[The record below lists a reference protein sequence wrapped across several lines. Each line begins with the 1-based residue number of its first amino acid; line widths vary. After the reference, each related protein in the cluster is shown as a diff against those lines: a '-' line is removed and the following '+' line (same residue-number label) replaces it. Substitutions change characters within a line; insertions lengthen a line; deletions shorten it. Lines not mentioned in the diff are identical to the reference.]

1 MWNEPT
7 PEYLAGI
14 PEIESTDAIPLE
26 QKVVHAHFF
35 IGGSDWYAVEYDPR
49 DRRFFGYAILNND
62 FQSAEWGYF
71 SLDELRS
78 AKTRQGFEVDRDL
91 YWEPQQARDVSKI
104 RRGMGWSPR
113 SEGPVVHDAGPNPFP
128 NPIQVAGNR
137 YAIRVG
143 RSVEIRERGTDRL
156 VDCLTPLPEW
166 GENWAWNVTPS
177 GKGVYVQRIG
187 FSSS

>member
-7 PEYLAGI
+7 PEHLAGF

-26 QKVVHAHFF
+26 QKVVRAHFF
-35 IGGSDWYAVEYDPR
+35 LGGSDWYAVEYDPDQR
-49 DRRFFGYAILNND
+49 LFFGYAILNND

-71 SLDELRS
+71 HLDELRS
-78 AKTRQGFEVDRDL
+78 VRTREGFEVDRDL
-91 YWEPQQARDVSKI
+91 YFEPQQARDVPKI

-113 SEGPVVHDAGPNPFP
+113 SDVPIVHPGSPKPFP
-128 NPIQVAGNR
+128 SPVKVAENL
-137 YAIRVG
+137 YAVRNG

-156 VDCLTPLPEW
+156 IDKLTPLPEW

-177 GKGVYVQRIG
+177 GKSVYVHRIG
-187 FSSS
+187 F